1 MKTEP
6 KYEAPEGCAA
16 EALAVFVLLPLLPLV
31 VLIWLALYASEKIS
45 YWVYWCYDSI
55 IDKMTKNE

>member
-6 KYEAPEGCAA
+6 KYEVPKGCAA
-16 EALAVFVLLPLLPLV
+16 EALAIFILLPLLFLFT
-31 VLIWLALYASEKIS
+31 LIWLALHASEKIS

-55 IDKMTKNE
+55 IDKMTEDE